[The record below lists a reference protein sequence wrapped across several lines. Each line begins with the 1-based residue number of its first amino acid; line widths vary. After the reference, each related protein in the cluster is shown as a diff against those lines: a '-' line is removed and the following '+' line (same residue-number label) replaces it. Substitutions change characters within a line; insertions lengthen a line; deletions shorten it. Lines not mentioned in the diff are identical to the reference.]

1 MNTITHHN
9 LYPSLST
16 SFNYGWEIMKDY
28 FLNFFL
34 LLLVLWLVSTPLWLV
49 QLAADYHSAGAILV
63 KVIGIGYVFL
73 LYPVFDFA
81 SKYLFLQGVRRE
93 NVDVKNILRGFDFY
107 LNIILANLLMS
118 ALIAIGFLA
127 LIVPGII
134 VACRLAFVPY
144 LVIDKNLDAIA
155 AIEESWRMTKGYGW
169 TIFGMGVVS
178 FFVVIAG
185 LLCLI
190 VGIIPAVIWISSA
203 FATIYQTVLNEKE
216 AKAAAVVT
224 EEPTPSTPPSS
235 EPPQTESPQ

>member
-9 LYPSLST
+9 LYPTLST

-34 LLLVLWLVSTPLWLV
+34 LLLVLWLVSMPLWLL
-49 QLAADYHSAGAILV
+49 QLTAGHNTAGAILV
-63 KVIGIGYVFL
+63 TVVGIGYVFL

-93 NVDVKNILRGFDFY
+93 HVDVKNILRGFDFY

-144 LVIDKNLDAIA
+144 LVMDKNLDAIA

-178 FFVVIAG
+178 FFIAIAG
-185 LLCLI
+185 FLCLI
-190 VGIIPAVIWISSA
+190 IGIIPAVIWINSA
-203 FATIYQTVLNEKE
+203 FSTIYQTVLNQKE
-216 AKAAAVVT
+216 DSAS
-224 EEPTPSTPPSS
+224 PLP
-235 EPPQTESPQ
+235 SPQREDDSATSADSS